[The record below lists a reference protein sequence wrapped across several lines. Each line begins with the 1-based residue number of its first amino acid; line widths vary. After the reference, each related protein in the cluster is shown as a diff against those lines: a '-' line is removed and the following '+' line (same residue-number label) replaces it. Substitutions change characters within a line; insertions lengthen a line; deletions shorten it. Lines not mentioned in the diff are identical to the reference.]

1 MTSSCLALSIFE
13 ANFIQSILL
22 DRKDT
27 RTQLYCINNAIWRV
41 EFFCLLPLSRICA
54 QHKKKMEKASRKKNT
69 SPLLQMQFINPFGF
83 HKRKISITCFL
94 NYIQVLSKF
103 ALKPNIRGNL
113 QVAGRKLISYP
124 EPLSGFPR
132 LLSVRP
138 INMTTYK
145 SNGRGGVNWVIN
157 TVAPNFIYTHTQTQL
172 RSRLSFD

>member
-1 MTSSCLALSIFE
+1 MQFGGL
-13 ANFIQSILL
+13 N
-22 DRKDT
+22 
-27 RTQLYCINNAIWRV
+27 
-41 EFFCLLPLSRICA
+41 FFCLLPLSRVCA
-54 QHKKKMEKASRKKNT
+54 QHKKKMEKACANKNI
-69 SPLLQMQFINPFGF
+69 SPVLQMQFINPFGF

-172 RSRLSFD
+172 RSRLSFDELATYR

>member
-1 MTSSCLALSIFE
+1 MIQASIFYRKGLSIW
-13 ANFIQSILL
+13 IL
-22 DRKDT
+22 R
-27 RTQLYCINNAIWRV
+27 
-41 EFFCLLPLSRICA
+41 
-54 QHKKKMEKASRKKNT
+54 
-69 SPLLQMQFINPFGF
+69 MQFINLFGF

-157 TVAPNFIYTHTQTQL
+157 TVAPNFIYTLVPKHNYEVDWVLINLPLTDDNIVTVAQKL
-172 RSRLSFD
+172 REYPVTKEGCIITTFLNLAVNLLNLG

>member
-1 MTSSCLALSIFE
+1 MQYE
-13 ANFIQSILL
+13 GL
-22 DRKDT
+22 DFSVFCHYQEFVLNIRRK
-27 RTQLYCINNAIWRV
+27 
-41 EFFCLLPLSRICA
+41 
-54 QHKKKMEKASRKKNT
+54 RKSLVQKNI

-172 RSRLSFD
+172 RRRLSSDELATYR